1 MIKGVLNA
9 DFLSGENAS
18 TYIKFFVF
26 LFFLGF
32 FMVYSGH
39 YYQQKVV
46 IFDDKKKEYDKI
58 KSEHSRIKSELQ
70 RTRLETGIL
79 VELERQGI
87 KQSDVP
93 PQKIIVKIE
102 D

>member
-1 MIKGVLNA
+1 MIKKILNA
-9 DFLSGENAS
+9 DFLSGEDAPV
-18 TYIKFFVF
+18 YMKFS
-26 LFFLGF
+26 FFLAALCLVV
-32 FMVYSGH
+32 VYSGH
-39 YYQQKVV
+39 LYQQKVV
-46 IFDDKKKEYDKI
+46 IYDNKKKEYDRI

-79 VELERQGI
+79 AELERQGI